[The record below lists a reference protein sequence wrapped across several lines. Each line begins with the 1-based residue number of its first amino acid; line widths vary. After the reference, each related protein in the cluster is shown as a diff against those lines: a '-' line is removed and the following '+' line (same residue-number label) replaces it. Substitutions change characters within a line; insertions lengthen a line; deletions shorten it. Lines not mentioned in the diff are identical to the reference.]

1 MHTLA
6 LAITNRCPLRCDF
19 CCVPP
24 GPGDLDEQLARKIVE
39 DAIESR
45 LFDNV
50 GFTGGE
56 PLLRLNLVEEL
67 GTRLSSARVGWGV
80 TTGCG
85 WATSEKR
92 VENAIAALL
101 RSRVSEVRVSVDHAH
116 LKSRSAK
123 QVPYFLQLLTDN
135 NIPTTIACTSNVG
148 SKVPITLPNSPL
160 LKVEHHYI
168 SPAGF
173 AKTNNG
179 WAYSLPFSEARC
191 PMSGSLTLS
200 VWPDGD
206 VYPCCSPYVV
216 NKNKALRIGNV
227 NEARIDEILESVLD
241 DPFFRVIRFF
251 GFPALALETSNLPE
265 WKEALNSKNIDS
277 CHLCSKLCQG
287 NFVTKARDCLTM
299 SNLQSHHQQT
309 AGQ

>member
-6 LAITNRCPLRCDF
+6 LAITNRCPLRCSF

-24 GPGDLDEQLARKIVE
+24 GPGDLSEQLARQVVE

-56 PLLRLNLVEEL
+56 PLLRLKLVEEL
-67 GTRLSSARVGWGV
+67 GTRLSAANVRWGI

-85 WATSEKR
+85 WAVSNRK
-92 VENAIAALL
+92 VDSVIAALVN
-101 RSRVSEVRVSVDHAH
+101 SGVNEVRVSVDDAH
-116 LKSRSAK
+116 LKSKSASY
-123 QVPYFLQLLTDN
+123 VPNFLELLIKY
-135 NIPTTIACTSNVG
+135 NIPTTIACTSNAG
-148 SKVPITLPNSPL
+148 STVPIFLPNSPL
-160 LKVEHHYI
+160 LKIEHHYI

-173 AKTNNG
+173 AKNNSG
-179 WAYSLPFSEARC
+179 WASSISFSEAKC
-191 PMSGSLTLS
+191 PMLENFVLS

-216 NKNKALRIGNV
+216 NKSSELVIGNV
-227 NEARIDEILESVLD
+227 NKLSIDKILEMALD
-241 DPFFRVIRFF
+241 DPFLKVIRFF
-251 GFPALALETSNLPE
+251 GFPALALKTADLPAWVGIFNSRNL
-265 WKEALNSKNIDS
+265 DS

-287 NFVTKARDCLTM
+287 NFVANARVRLNDEI
-299 SNLQSHHQQT
+299 SKFS
-309 AGQ
+309 